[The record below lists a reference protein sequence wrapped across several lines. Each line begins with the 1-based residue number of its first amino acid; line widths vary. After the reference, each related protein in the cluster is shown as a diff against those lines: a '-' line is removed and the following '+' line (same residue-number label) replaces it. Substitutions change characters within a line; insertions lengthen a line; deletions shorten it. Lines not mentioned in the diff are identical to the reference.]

1 VPDNIRLVI
10 IDIDGCLTPGEA
22 QPWDFS
28 VLQFV
33 AELNRKARA
42 DARQF
47 AVTLCTG
54 RQEPYVEAMMQAIDA
69 HLPGIYENGG
79 GLYFP
84 AQYRFV
90 ENPAITPA
98 QRATLAEVRRVLTR
112 EIVETGLGQFQPGK
126 EVSLTLYPARADVT
140 FMQLADVA
148 YRALDGKISGLT
160 IMPLVTSVDIVLDGI
175 DKGAGMEW
183 LSHETGIP
191 IAQIAGVGDSS
202 GDLPFLRRAG
212 FSAAP
217 ANATDDVKRAVQYIS
232 PFDNGKAVVDIL
244 QRWMKT

>member
-1 VPDNIRLVI
+1 MPTIRLVV

-22 QPWDFS
+22 QSWDFS

-33 AELNRKARA
+33 AEFNRKARA
-42 DARQF
+42 DTRQF

-69 HLPGIYENGG
+69 HAPGIYENGG

-90 ENPAITPA
+90 ENPAITPV
-98 QRATLAEVRRVLTR
+98 QRAMLAEVRRVLTR
-112 EIVETGLGQFQPGK
+112 EIVEPGLGQFQPGK
-126 EVSLTLYPARADVT
+126 EVSLTLYPARAGVT
-140 FMQLADVA
+140 FLQLADVA
-148 YRALDGKISGLT
+148 HRALDGKISGLT

-175 DKGAGMEW
+175 DKGAGVEW
-183 LSHETGIP
+183 LSRETDIP
-191 IAQIAGVGDSS
+191 IAQIAGIGDSS
-202 GDLPFLRRAG
+202 GDLPFLRRVG

-217 ANATDDVKRAVQYIS
+217 VNATDDVKDAVQYVS
-232 PFDNGKAVVDIL
+232 PFEDGKAVVDIL